1 MRITNNIIMRQLILD
16 IHTAAGRLNQ
26 HQRQATTAKRIIV
39 PSDDPVGA
47 SLAMSLRASVAHLEQ
62 AQRNGDQ
69 AEARL
74 LASSQLLND
83 ILLAID
89 NVKHLALRGSNDSL
103 TASERKVLAVEV
115 NQKLE
120 QVLAKANG
128 RSIDGYLFGGTQTT
142 TLPFAATRDPN
153 GLITAAAPNPLGI
166 GGQANVRL
174 VDGTAMVVN
183 VAGSPVFFPTG
194 GVNIFQ
200 LLVQV
205 RDLLDTGSA
214 SDVAGTLENLDRALD
229 QVRRASTD
237 VGSRVTRI
245 QELRGVADSHLLA
258 LKARLSQIEDADMAQ
273 VSVQF
278 QQAQTV
284 YEAALAAA
292 SRILRTNLLDFLR

>member
-1 MRITNNIIMRQLILD
+1 MRITNSIIMRQLMVD
-16 IHTAAGRLNQ
+16 IQNAAGRLNQ
-26 HQRQATTAKRIIV
+26 YQRQATTAKRIIV

-47 SLAMSLRASVAHLEQ
+47 SLAISLKASLDELQQ
-62 AQRNGDQ
+62 AQRNGGE

-74 LASSQLLND
+74 QASSGLLND

-89 NVKHLALRGSNDSL
+89 DVKLLALRGSSDSL

-115 NQKLE
+115 NQRLE

-142 TLPFAATRDPN
+142 TLPFSATRDPN
-153 GLITAAAPNPLGI
+153 GLIIAVAPNPLGI
-166 GGQANVRL
+166 GGQVNVRL

-183 VAGSPVFFPTG
+183 VPGSPVFFPTG
-194 GVNIFQ
+194 GVNVFP

-214 SDVAGTLENLDRALD
+214 SDVAGTLDNLDLALD

-245 QELRGVADSHLLA
+245 QELRSVADSDLLA

-292 SRILRTNLLDFLR
+292 SRVLRTNLLDFLR